1 MRIISFIN
9 KKGGVGKTTI
19 VANMAYV
26 LMERYSA
33 KVLVV
38 DNDEQGNVSQFFEGQ
53 GTFTLADVLLE
64 RVKASEAVEKTRYE
78 GIDLIRADFSLADA
92 NVELREMDKSGKEWQ
107 LKNALDCVDGLY
119 DVCLIDN
126 PPQVNASMVNSLVA
140 SDEVVVVST
149 TDLFSVNGVRQMLGC
164 IEDARRLNPRISYR
178 GTVINMFAG
187 DGESLSVVAKLREET
202 EVLPVKLHKTDG
214 GIRVK
219 SATNRLKTIFEYSPR
234 CRFARDMVEL
244 TDYLLG
250 V

>member
-19 VANMAYV
+19 VANMAYA
-26 LMERYSA
+26 LMERYGA
-33 KVLVV
+33 RVLVV
-38 DNDEQGNVSQFFEGQ
+38 DNDEQGNVSQFFEGK
-53 GTFTLADVLLE
+53 GANSLADVLLE
-64 RVKASEAVEKTRYE
+64 RVTASETVEKTRYE

-107 LKNALDCVDGLY
+107 LKNALDCVDSSY

-164 IEDARRLNPRISYR
+164 IEDAQQLNPRISYR

-219 SATNRLKTIFEYSPR
+219 SATNRLETIFEYSPR

-250 V
+250 A